1 MSDKNKTTLKL
12 SELEME
18 VLLKVLSFANTAAV
32 VVQDLEQKKGK
43 QEDSEKMAAIA
54 SDSRE
59 LIRIITTQTAKVEE
73 RPEFLN

>member
-1 MSDKNKTTLKL
+1 VSDKNKTILKL

-59 LIRIITTQTAKVEE
+59 LIRIITNQAVKVEE

>member
-1 MSDKNKTTLKL
+1 VSDKNKTTLKL

-59 LIRIITTQTAKVEE
+59 LIRIITNQAVKIEE
-73 RPEFLN
+73 RPELLN